1 MKYILKIWLTTCII
15 APLIIISIN
24 TSGRIFNLEV
34 LSGFF
39 YVLICGLLL
48 SAPAISIL
56 FLVLRYI
63 NRYRKMILSIISFF
77 LVFITFYV
85 VGFCTSEF
93 EMALIYAFVMVVA
106 VWIYKI

>member
-1 MKYILKIWLTTCII
+1 MKYLLKIWLTTCII

-48 SAPAISIL
+48 STPAMSML
-56 FLVLRYI
+56 FLILKYTDKYQKI
-63 NRYRKMILSIISFF
+63 ILSIVSLFS
-77 LVFITFYV
+77 VFITFYL
-85 VGFCTSEF
+85 VGSSFTDYEL
-93 EMALIYAFVMVVA
+93 ALIYGFVMVISVL
-106 VWIYKI
+106 VYRI